1 MSLLSLLQI
10 LHQLPTSDVASPIAP
25 CGMCRQV
32 IREFCPLDM
41 PILLAAS
48 SYLEKEDG
56 VREST
61 LEELLPFSFGP
72 EDLER
77 DRG

>member
-1 MSLLSLLQI
+1 
-10 LHQLPTSDVASPIAP
+10 
-25 CGMCRQV
+25 MCRQV
-32 IREFCPLDM
+32 IREFCSLDM
-41 PILLAAS
+41 PILLAAF

-56 VREST
+56 VRETT
-61 LEELLPFSFGP
+61 LGEILPFSFGP

>member
-1 MSLLSLLQI
+1 M
-10 LHQLPTSDVASPIAP
+10 
-25 CGMCRQV
+25 
-32 IREFCPLDM
+32 IREFCSLDT

-48 SYLEKEDG
+48 DYLNKEDG
-56 VREST
+56 VKEMT
-61 LEELLPFSFGP
+61 VAELLPYSFGP